1 MRDREKVK
9 SAFKAVT
16 LVDQICRA
24 LRDNILSGRFKGGQ
38 QLLEDQMKNEY
49 GISRTPLREAFRI
62 LEKEGLV
69 EIVPRKGTFVKGI
82 TRQDVEEHFPVR
94 AILEGL
100 AARLAC
106 SNLQQEDLSKMEDLF
121 QSMENEAQKGDFIE
135 YSKYHFTFHE
145 IVITASR
152 NDTLIAL
159 LQNLRLHTLWH
170 RYTYQYYKKDFKKSL
185 ESHRQLIELYKE
197 KEPDRG
203 KIENLFRQH
212 IEVGLD
218 SFLSAMDTLE
228 M

>member
-1 MRDREKVK
+1 MRDREKAK

-24 LRDNILSGRFKGGQ
+24 LRDNILSGRVKGGQ
-38 QLLEDQMKNEY
+38 RLLEDQIKNEY
-49 GISRTPLREAFRI
+49 GISRTPLREAFRV
-62 LEKEGLV
+62 LAKEGLV
-69 EIVPRKGTFVKGI
+69 EIVPRKGTFVRGI
-82 TRQDVEEHFPVR
+82 TRQDIEEHFPIR

-106 SNLQQEDLSKMEDLF
+106 SNLTQEDLSEMEALF
-121 QSMENEAQKGDFIE
+121 QSMKNAAHKEDFVK
-135 YSKYHFTFHE
+135 YSKYHSTLHE

-152 NDTLIAL
+152 NESLIAL
-159 LQNLRLHTLWH
+159 LYNLRFHTLWH

-185 ESHRQLIELYKE
+185 EFHRQLIELYKE
-197 KEPDRG
+197 KEPDPN
-203 KIENLFRQH
+203 KIENLFRHH

>member
-1 MRDREKVK
+1 MRDREKAK
-9 SAFKAVT
+9 PTFKAVT

-135 YSKYHFTFHE
+135 YSKYHSTFHE

-197 KEPDRG
+197 KEPDRD